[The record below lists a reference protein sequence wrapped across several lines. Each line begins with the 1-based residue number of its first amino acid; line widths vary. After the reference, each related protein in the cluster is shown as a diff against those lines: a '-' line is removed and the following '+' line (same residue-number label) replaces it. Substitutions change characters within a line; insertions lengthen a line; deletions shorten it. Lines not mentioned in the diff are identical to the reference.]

1 MNYMNDIT
9 SIFTLQV
16 SITWQWI
23 EGYQNM
29 TYRRSVL
36 SRQSRGPMVET
47 LDYTIRIGSTLI
59 ILYFD
64 LYQNM
69 TVDSTLWSSG
79 QPQGVDK
86 CAEWNTVL
94 QGLKVVPCS
103 AKRGYVCEKNMF

>member
-23 EGYQNM
+23 EG
-29 TYRRSVL
+29 
-36 SRQSRGPMVET
+36 
-47 LDYTIRIGSTLI
+47 
-59 ILYFD
+59 
-64 LYQNM
+64 YQNM